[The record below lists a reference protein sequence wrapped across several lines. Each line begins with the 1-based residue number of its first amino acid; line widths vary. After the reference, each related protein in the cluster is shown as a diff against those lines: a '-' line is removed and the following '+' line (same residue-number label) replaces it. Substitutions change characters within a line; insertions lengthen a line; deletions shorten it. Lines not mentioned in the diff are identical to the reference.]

1 MIYLKHNNISEES
14 LWTKNAVA
22 TETKAKLKAIID
34 TYQFNDKDSV
44 INFNQCD
51 KSSPT
56 QENDISNLT
65 NDKSIDNYTLM

>member
-22 TETKAKLKAIID
+22 TKTKAKLQAIID
-34 TYQFNDKDSV
+34 TYQFNHKDSV
-44 INFNQCD
+44 INFNHGD

-56 QENDISNLT
+56 QENDISNLI